1 MRAVSCSPW
10 RGKDEN
16 VLPWSLPETPRALQR
31 ALQPFDVALGQQGKL
46 VIDPIDAGEA
56 FDAAITEAA
65 ERRKGFA
72 LPFETEARVARHI
85 VEMARRGVHDRD
97 GLRNAALSLLP
108 H

>member
-1 MRAVSCSPW
+1 MQTGNITIHNPL
-10 RGKDEN
+10 N
-16 VLPWSLPETPRALQR
+16 PIVLRTIR
-31 ALQPFDVALGQQGKL
+31 
-46 VIDPIDAGEA
+46 EA

-72 LPFETEARVARHI
+72 LPFETETRVARHI
-85 VEMARRGVHDRD
+85 VEMARRGIHDRD